1 MKLKHDVAFCFDW
14 FVIDQ
19 CGLVAPFV
27 ESFGDGR
34 KQAGRTEDLV
44 YVCDVAVLGDGGF
57 DANCIGRA
65 GRNLRGLWIDPR
77 NQLTDDYFFISVE
90 GPSRVGRG
98 Q

>member
-1 MKLKHDVAFCFDW
+1 MKLKHDVALCFDW

-44 YVCDVAVLGDGGF
+44 YVFDVAVLGDGDGQRF
-57 DANCIGRA
+57 LVLAQRRRA
-65 GRNLRGLWIDPR
+65 GLGQIDR
-77 NQLTDDYFFISVE
+77 HAH
-90 GPSRVGRG
+90 G

>member
-1 MKLKHDVAFCFDW
+1 MKLKHDVALCFDW

-19 CGLVAPFV
+19 CGLVAPFA

-34 KQAGRTEDLV
+34 KQAGGTEDLV
-44 YVCDVAVLGDGGF
+44 YLFDVAVLGDGGF
-57 DANCIGRA
+57 DANGIDGA

-77 NQLTDDYFFISVE
+77 NQLTDDYFFVSVE
-90 GPSRVGRG
+90 GPSRMGRG

>member
-1 MKLKHDVAFCFDW
+1 MKLQHDVALCFDR

-19 CGLVAPFV
+19 CGLVAPLA

-34 KQAGRTEDLV
+34 KQAGGTEDLV
-44 YVCDVAVLGDGGF
+44 YVFDVAVLGDGGF
-57 DANCIGRA
+57 DANCIGGA
-65 GRNLRGLWIDPR
+65 GRSLRGLWIDPR
-77 NQLTDDYFFISVE
+77 NQLTDDYFYISVE